1 MTEPRFLEHEL
12 EEKLEA
18 LLCISALRS
27 NSRLASLL
35 APLPR
40 RQQDRVLHWAGVAT
54 RNYGELGDLIV
65 SLAPKALERLAEK
78 DFDAWALS
86 GLEAYDS
93 EGLRAAIAR
102 MRDVDGFIAVRE
114 GRLFARFA
122 EVELRLARFIQGLS
136 GRPLTLKIGA
146 YPWTDTQTIFLPERI
161 AHFDTT
167 EDNRQI
173 FKSLA
178 VQLWAQTRYGTFNVD
193 LEAELARWPDR
204 EAALTWLAHLEAV
217 RLEACIARDLPGLGA
232 MLARLRGAW
241 PDELLVAV
249 SDLQAPQADI
259 RVTLHWLARFMETG
273 AVPPAPTFVARLE
286 PGIAARVR
294 GERIARDSETLRKA
308 IGALKGAAGK
318 RDVAAPKEFAA
329 QVNTETNEVEVR
341 VDGEAVKLPDEAR
354 AAAQSLLQDLGQV
367 PPEALTPAGD
377 APWQPDDAKKNSG
390 APEQVSNRDADFR
403 YDEWDYHRNAYRR
416 NWCHVYVIDVKPGD
430 GQFVLE
436 TRQRYAPFIHQLK
449 RRFEAVRGEDRILGR
464 QPDGDEID
472 LDALVEAVNDRRSG
486 AEPSPRLFC
495 RRIRN
500 DRSLAAMFMIDMSG
514 STKGWVNDA
523 EREALVMLCEALEKL
538 GDSYA
543 IYGFSGW
550 TRTRCDIYRIKSFA
564 DAYDEAV
571 RARIGAIEA
580 KDYTRMGVAIR
591 HLTQLLAQQPA
602 RHKLLVTLSDGR
614 PDDFGDEYRGNYG
627 IEDTRR
633 ALQEARGQ
641 GIRSYCVT
649 IDRQGADYLRH
660 MVGPASYTV
669 LDDVTKLPLKVAD
682 IYRKLTV

>member
-1 MTEPRFLEHEL
+1 VGDSRLLEHEL
-12 EEKLEA
+12 EERLEA
-18 LLCISALRS
+18 LLCISPSRS
-27 NSRLASLL
+27 TARLASLL
-35 APLPR
+35 APLAR
-40 RQQDRVLHWAGVAT
+40 RQQDRVLHWADVAT

-65 SLAPKALERLAEK
+65 SLAPKALERL
-78 DFDAWALS
+78 DDHGFDAWALS

-122 EVELRLARFIQGLS
+122 EVELRLARFVQGLS
-136 GRPLTLKIGA
+136 GRPLALKIDT
-146 YPWTDTQTIFLPERI
+146 YPWTDTETLFLPERI
-161 AHFDTT
+161 AHFESTQS
-167 EDNRQI
+167 NRQL

-178 VQLWAQTRYGTFNVD
+178 VQLWAQTRYGTFNMD
-193 LEAELARWPDR
+193 LEGELVRWAEREKALA
-204 EAALTWLAHLEAV
+204 WLAHLEAV
-217 RLEACIARDLPGLGA
+217 RLEACVARDLPGLGA
-232 MLARLRGAW
+232 SLAELRGAW
-241 PDELLVAV
+241 PEPLAAAL

-259 RVTLHWLARFMETG
+259 RVTLDWLVKCMDGSTE
-273 AVPPAPTFVARLE
+273 PPPLTFVAHLD
-286 PGIAARVR
+286 PGSAARVR
-294 GERIARDSETLRKA
+294 EARIARDSETLRKA
-308 IGALKGAAGK
+308 IGALKGEAGE
-318 RDVAAPKEFAA
+318 RAAAPREVVAKFDE
-329 QVNTETNEVEVR
+329 ETNEVEVR

-354 AAAQSLLQDLGQV
+354 AAAQSLQQDLGQV

-377 APWQPDDAKKNSG
+377 APWQPAEAKENPG
-390 APEQVSNRDADFR
+390 DPEQASHRDADFR
-403 YDEWDYHRNAYRR
+403 YDEWDHQRNAYRR
-416 NWCHVYVIDVKPGD
+416 NWCHVYVTDVKPGD
-430 GQFVLE
+430 GHFVHE

-472 LDALVEAVNDRRSG
+472 LDALVEAVNDRKSG

-495 RRIRN
+495 RRVRN

-564 DAYDEAV
+564 DAYDDTV

-591 HLTQLLAQQPA
+591 HLTYLLAQQPA

-614 PDDFGDEYRGNYG
+614 PDDFGDDYRSNYG

-633 ALQEARGQ
+633 ALQEAREQ

-649 IDRQGADYLRH
+649 IDRKGADYLRH
-660 MVGPASYTV
+660 MMGPASYTV